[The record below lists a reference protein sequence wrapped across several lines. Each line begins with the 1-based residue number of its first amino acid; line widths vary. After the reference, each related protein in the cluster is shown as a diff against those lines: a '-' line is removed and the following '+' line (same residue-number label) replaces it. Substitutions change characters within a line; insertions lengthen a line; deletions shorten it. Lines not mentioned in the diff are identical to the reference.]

1 MYLKTYIPIAR
12 ATGII
17 LVVGTVHGWST
28 AFAATEKSGTKS
40 DKILSSKTA
49 TTSLNASR
57 KQSNQTMSRA
67 QTSAGVNSDSKS
79 QLMIKG
85 ANYWRKGQYRN
96 AIKAF
101 DSVIEIDPK
110 NAEAYAWRG
119 LSYYSYNDLPNARK
133 DLVSANKLGPENLKT
148 LTLMSELQSYDA
160 QYKSAIAS
168 CDKILS
174 KDATARTY
182 FLRSNAHDRL
192 FNFPAAQSDLTLAG
206 NMGLSDLKWERERLS
221 DFEWDHKHAEK
232 DPAKRWALACSA
244 PMFEFNNRG
253 IESLAGAEPNAQ
265 QKAEE
270 LRTLDEWWGITSKA
284 KLVNTITRL
293 LNGGMHHPRWM
304 ATYRAYKENPA
315 AFDGKEGDTKLML
328 VKEYG
333 DKFGEHGIQAFDL
346 SRVVSLCRW
355 GYMGGFLTEGEAFEL
370 MLPAAVRIQKEYTN
384 WDDFVTGYFVGR
396 RFWNPFS
403 YTDGPARVDRVIH
416 SLKSDPNILRKI
428 PWDTKLLYDAK

>member
-1 MYLKTYIPIAR
+1 MYFKTHIPIAR
-12 ATGII
+12 ATAII
-17 LVVGTVHGWST
+17 LVVGTLHGWST

-40 DKILSSKTA
+40 EEILSSKTA

-67 QTSAGVNSDSKS
+67 QTSAGVHSDSKS
-79 QLMIKG
+79 QLMTKG

-182 FLRSNAHDRL
+182 FLRSNAHARL

-206 NMGLSDLKWERERLS
+206 NKGLSDLKWERDRLS

-244 PMFEFNNRG
+244 PMFEFNNQG
-253 IESLAGAEPNAQ
+253 IESLAGAEPNAK

-270 LRTLDEWWGITSKA
+270 LRTLDEWWGITTKA
-284 KLVNTITRL
+284 ELVRTITKL

-328 VKEYG
+328 IKEYG

-370 MLPAAVRIQKEYTN
+370 YATSGGAHPKEYYSTGMT
-384 WDDFVTGYFVGR
+384 VTGFCG
-396 RFWNPFS
+396 
-403 YTDGPARVDRVIH
+403 A
-416 SLKSDPNILRKI
+416 NILE
-428 PWDTKLLYDAK
+428 PFQLHH